1 MRTRRM
7 AAVVLLVAA
16 VAAAVG
22 TYVAWW
28 NLNLPVG
35 WLTLHHFLVV
45 VGAGYVLVFVPVY
58 SYVKRRAPQQRARFL
73 NAHVFG
79 NLIAFVLI
87 SAHFAFQMA
96 RPSGFAPALGTGL
109 SAYVLVLVI
118 VATGFMQR
126 FGVDSSHV
134 RTWRFVHI
142 GLALSIY
149 VVVGVHALRNFG
161 ILL

>member
-1 MRTRRM
+1 M
-7 AAVVLLVAA
+7 AAVILLVAA
-16 VAAAVG
+16 AVAALG
-22 TYVAWW
+22 TYAGWW
-28 NLNLPVG
+28 NLNLPAG
-35 WLTLHHFLVV
+35 PLPLHHFLVV

-58 SYVKRRAPQQRARFL
+58 ACVKRRAPQQRPGFL
-73 NAHVFG
+73 KAHVFG
-79 NLIAFVLI
+79 NLVAFVLI

-118 VATGFMQR
+118 VVAGFMQR

-134 RTWRFVHI
+134 KTWRFVHI

-161 ILL
+161 VFL